1 MIVLNRKGTFMK
13 NSYIRVVMNGKNE
26 FRTTASLTFK
36 GIEYSKVDVKIDT
49 GCGYSSF
56 PAKRLGISDFDAYSM
71 KRIDSNDD
79 SIVKGI
85 SFGVNDTAL
94 KRKEDK
100 KKFRSGLYMDLT
112 SITYKHSIIDFAI
125 DEYEISDCD
134 VRISYDRTGNIL
146 IGMDILKKLD
156 THIGTIET
164 GETVLLAC
172 KKDNLSNEYRK
183 ELNSLFDVREMV

>member
-1 MIVLNRKGTFMK
+1 MK
-13 NSYIRVVMNGKNE
+13 NSYIRVIMNGKNE

-56 PAKRLGISDFDAYSM
+56 PSM